1 MLSQLIKIKD
11 NMKRILA
18 LALLLFSLQLFAG
31 TVSSDEQENK
41 VVNVKLAQ
49 GEPDDTSKHPRTLIP
64 ISCVYVDGT
73 VQLTI
78 LENLGEIELFVT
90 NQTTGEQWSTVN
102 NWVLQTSTANGVYLV
117 EIITEDGTTYWGT
130 YTL

>member
-1 MLSQLIKIKD
+1 MKKILMLFTLMLS
-11 NMKRILA
+11 
-18 LALLLFSLQLFAG
+18 LQCFAG
-31 TVSSDEQENK
+31 TTDSNVQEEK
-41 VVNVKLAQ
+41 ATDVALQK
-49 GEPDDTSKHPRTLIP
+49 GKPDKDNKHPRTLIP
-64 ISCVYVDGT
+64 ITCVYVDGT

-102 NWVLQTSTANGVYLV
+102 NWVLQTSTAAGVYLV
-117 EIITEDGTTYWGT
+117 EIVTENGDTYWGT

>member
-1 MLSQLIKIKD
+1 
-11 NMKRILA
+11 MKRILA

-31 TVSSDEQENK
+31 TASSDEQKKEN
-41 VVNVKLAQ
+41 VSVEL
-49 GEPDDTSKHPRTLIP
+49 SKGDSDNTNRYPRTLIP
-64 ISCVYVDGT
+64 ITCVYVDGT

-102 NWVLQTSTANGVYLV
+102 NWVLQTSTASGVYLV
-117 EIITEDGTTYWGT
+117 EIETENGDTYWGT

>member
-1 MLSQLIKIKD
+1 
-11 NMKRILA
+11 MKKILA
-18 LALLLFSLQLFAG
+18 FLLLLFSLHMFAG
-31 TVSSDEQENK
+31 TVGTEVQENEN
-41 VVNVKLAQ
+41 VVVELKE
-49 GEPDDTSKHPRTLIP
+49 GKSDKTDRHPRTLIP
-64 ISCVYVDGT
+64 ITCVYVDGT

-90 NQTTGEQWSTVN
+90 NQITGEQWRTVN